1 MKKLI
6 ETWVAAQNVD
16 VESADYE
23 SVSWAID
30 EMYDLAIED
39 PEKLLLVIT
48 EILKIDSSQRTLGAI
63 GAGALEDLL
72 VHNGDDYIDK
82 LVYLSE
88 SNADFQK
95 CLSFTFIDE
104 NDVSKNVYAKFCNI
118 KQLGKS
124 GTPT

>member
-6 ETWVAAQNVD
+6 ETWVFAQNVD

-39 PEKLLLVIT
+39 PDKLLSVIT
-48 EILKIDSSQRTLGAI
+48 EILKVDSSQRVLGAI
-63 GAGALEDLL
+63 GAGVLEDLL
-72 VHNGDDYIDK
+72 VHNGDGYIDK
-82 LVYLSE
+82 LVDLSE
-88 SNADFQK
+88 SNADFKK

-104 NDVSKNVYAKFCNI
+104 NDVSKNVYEKFCNI
-118 KQLGKS
+118 QLDKR
-124 GTPT
+124 P